1 MFLSHS
7 KPVTRISDTN
17 CSTFPVFIMAVDGKN
32 SAISSGNIHCKD
44 KFFVTLC
51 GCIFWQPPFII
62 KLDTSRRLDL
72 NAVHSHFTKGI

>member
-32 SAISSGNIHCKD
+32 SAISSGNIH
-44 KFFVTLC
+44 
-51 GCIFWQPPFII
+51 PSFII